1 MKINVAKPNW
11 YFESYA
17 TYISPPKILLDVLR
31 NPDYKTVLHIYL
43 TFTIDIFRLRNVLM
57 KSFLYV
63 GENIIIFHAYS
74 PISYC
79 TNIKTAKELPSNG
92 SVPKCYVFIAQIH
105 PEINSLVYSI
115 LHTTMVLAPVY
126 HILYI
131 KSMYIM
137 YWIFIRNA

>member
-1 MKINVAKPNW
+1 MLLNQIDISKVMQL
-11 YFESYA
+11 
-17 TYISPPKILLDVLR
+17 TYLR
-31 NPDYKTVLHIYL
+31 QKYCWMFYEIRTIKRFYTYMIYL

-92 SVPKCYVFIAQIH
+92 SVPKCFAT
-105 PEINSLVYSI
+105 SLSLKYILRSI
-115 LHTTMVLAPVY
+115 LSYTVY
-126 HILYI
+126 CIQRWY
-131 KSMYIM
+131 
-137 YWIFIRNA
+137 